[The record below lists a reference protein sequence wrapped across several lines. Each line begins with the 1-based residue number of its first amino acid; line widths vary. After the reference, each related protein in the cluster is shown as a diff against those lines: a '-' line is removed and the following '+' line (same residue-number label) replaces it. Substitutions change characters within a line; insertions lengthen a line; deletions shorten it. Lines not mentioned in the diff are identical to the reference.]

1 MRRTA
6 RRNALVAVGLAAAWL
21 LVGAGAPQAAPAPKT
36 LVVGLVAEPTS
47 MDPGQLTDINSMRVL
62 SSVYDTLVRFKAE
75 SFTLEPGLATSWT
88 ISPDGLQ
95 YTFKLRRGVFFHD
108 GAPFNAEAVKFTY
121 DRLLDPKHPYANTGP
136 FPFAGFYYGAIKQ
149 VSVVDPYTVRFTLK
163 QSFSPL
169 LNNLTLNTGRIVS
182 PAAVKKWGK
191 EFASHPVGTG
201 PFKFVRW
208 EKNVRIVLEANSGY
222 WGGRAKLD
230 RLIFRPLPEEQTR
243 VTELLSGG
251 VDFIVDV
258 PPDNI
263 EQIRKDARFAFYQQP
278 GPHVWWVTL
287 NVRKKPFSDVKV
299 RQAANYA
306 VNKEAIANDILKG
319 TATVSS
325 GPIPPAITWA
335 YTDQVAKY
343 PYDPAKAKRLLAEA
357 GYPNGFP
364 AIFWIPESGSG
375 MQSPKTMAQAIQAD
389 LAAVGIRAQIQTF
402 EWGAYLNQY
411 GKGFGSEADMG
422 ALSFMLDPGDPAPM
436 LSLILDGHAL
446 PPNGFN
452 GGYYKNDDVDKLLA
466 AATRTVDL
474 KQRGDFYRAMQ
485 RIVAD
490 EAPWIFID
498 HALQNAA
505 GLKKVKNFQLHPS
518 FYMFFD
524 EIDVSQ

>member
-1 MRRTA
+1 MRWQA
-6 RRNALVAVGLAAAWL
+6 LAATLVLGWTL
-21 LVGAGAPQAAPAPKT
+21 LNVGTPQAAPATKT

-62 SSVYDTLVRFKAE
+62 SSVYDTLVRFKEE
-75 SFTLEPGLATSWT
+75 SFTHQPGLATSWT
-88 ISPDGLQ
+88 VSPGGLT
-95 YTFKLRRGVFFHD
+95 YTFKLRRGVKFHD
-108 GAPFNAEAVKFTY
+108 GTPFNAEAVKFTY

-149 VSVVDPYTVRFTLK
+149 VTVLDPFTIQMTLK
-163 QSFSPL
+163 KPFSPL

-201 PFKFVRW
+201 PFKFVNW
-208 EKNVRIVLEANSGY
+208 EKNIRIVLEANPGY
-222 WGGRAKLD
+222 WEGAPKLD

-243 VTELLSGG
+243 VTELFSGG

-263 EQIRKDARFAFYQQP
+263 EQVRKDARFEFYQQP

-287 NVRKKPFSDVKV
+287 NVQKKPFSDVRV
-299 RQAANYA
+299 RRAVNYA
-306 VNKEAIANDILKG
+306 VNKDAIARDILKG

-335 YTDQVAKY
+335 YTDQVTKY
-343 PYDPAKAKRLLAEA
+343 PYDLEKAKKLLTEA
-357 GYPNGFP
+357 GYPNGFS
-364 AIFWIPESGSG
+364 AVFWIPESGSG

-389 LAAVGIRAQIQTF
+389 LAAVGIQVTIKTF
-402 EWGAYLNQY
+402 EWGAYLNTY
-411 GKGFGSEADMG
+411 GKGFGQEADMG

-452 GGYYKNDDVDKLLA
+452 GGYYKSTDVDKLLE

-474 KQRGDFYRAMQ
+474 KQRGELYRQ
-485 RIVAD
+485 LQKLVAD
-490 EAPWIFID
+490 DVPWIFID

-505 GLKKVKNFQLHPS
+505 GLKKIKNFKLHPS
-518 FYMFFD
+518 FYIFFNK
-524 EIDVSQ
+524 IDISQ

>member
-1 MRRTA
+1 MVV
-6 RRNALVAVGLAAAWL
+6 ALTLGWP
-21 LVGAGAPQAAPAPKT
+21 LVGAPGPQAAPAAKT

-62 SSVYDTLVRFKAE
+62 SSVYDTLVRFKE
-75 SFTLEPGLATSWT
+75 NSFTLEPGLATSWT
-88 ISPDGLQ
+88 LSPDGLN
-95 YTFKLRRGVFFHD
+95 YTFKLRRGVKFHD
-108 GAPFNAEAVKFTY
+108 GTAFNAEAVKFTY

-149 VSVVDPYTVRFTLK
+149 VTAVDASTVRVTLK
-163 QSFSPL
+163 RPFSPL

-201 PFKFVRW
+201 PFRFVGW
-208 EKNVRIVLEANSGY
+208 EKNVRIVLEANPGY
-222 WGGRAKLD
+222 WEGRPGLA

-263 EQIRKDARFAFYQQP
+263 AQIRSDPRFVFYQQP

-287 NVRKKPFSDVKV
+287 NVRKKPFDDVRV
-299 RQAANYA
+299 RRAVNHA
-306 VNKEAIANDILKG
+306 VNKQAIAGDLLKG
-319 TATVSS
+319 TATISS
-325 GPIPPAITWA
+325 GPVPPAITWA
-335 YTDQVAKY
+335 YTAQVAQY
-343 PYDPAKAKRLLAEA
+343 PYDPARAKALLAEA
-357 GYPNGFP
+357 GYANGFS
-364 AIFWIPESGSG
+364 AVFWIPESGSG
-375 MQSPKTMAQAIQAD
+375 MQSPKTMAQSIQAD
-389 LAAVGIRAQIQTF
+389 LAAVGIKVSIRTF
-402 EWGAYLNQY
+402 EWGAYLNKY
-411 GKGFGSEADMG
+411 GKGLGQEADMA

-436 LSLILDGHAL
+436 LSLILDGGAI

-452 GGYYKNDDVDKLLA
+452 GGYYKNAEVDRILA

-474 KQRGDFYRAMQ
+474 KKRGDLYRQMQ
-485 RIVAD
+485 KIVAD

-498 HALQNAA
+498 HSLQNAA
-505 GLKKVKNFQLHPS
+505 GLKKVKNFKLHPS
-518 FYMFFD
+518 FYMFFNK
-524 EIDVSQ
+524 ITVGQ